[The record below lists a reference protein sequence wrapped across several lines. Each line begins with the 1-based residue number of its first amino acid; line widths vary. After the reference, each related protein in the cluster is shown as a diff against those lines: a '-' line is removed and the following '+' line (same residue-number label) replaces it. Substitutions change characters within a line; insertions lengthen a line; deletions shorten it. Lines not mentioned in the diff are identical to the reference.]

1 MSGLNSPLRA
11 FLASLFVVAF
21 AVACGP
27 TGPTGAPASSQPTA
41 EGSGVPAATRK
52 PAPTPI
58 PALKTPPYDESA
70 DAKKD
75 IAAAFAKAK
84 ADKKYVFLDFGAN
97 WCPDCHVLR
106 RMLDDDQ
113 IKPFVESN
121 YHVVSIDVG
130 NWDKNLDVS
139 AQYGSPIDKGIPAV
153 VILDPDGTIIT
164 STKEGQLADARS
176 ATKQDIFDFVKKWA
190 PKKT

>member
-1 MSGLNSPLRA
+1 MFDPSERTPRATEQQLLRALNSPRRA
-11 FLASLFVVAF
+11 CIPRLLVVAF
-21 AVACGP
+21 AVACAKHGP
-27 TGPTGAPASSQPTA
+27 TG
-41 EGSGVPAATRK
+41 
-52 PAPTPI
+52 
-58 PALKTPPYDESA
+58 ESA

-84 ADKKYVFLDFGAN
+84 VDKKYVFLDFGAN

-113 IKPFVESN
+113 IKPFVEAN

-164 STKEGQLADARS
+164 STKEGQLADARN

-190 PKKT
+190 PRKT